1 MDKEKRMR
9 KENPVLSLRGVTK
22 HYGGVRAVHNIDLDI
37 YEGELLFIVGDNGAG
52 KSTIL
57 NMLSGCTLPDNG
69 SRILYDGKP
78 AGITNPRKAQDKGIY
93 TVYQDLSLCDQL
105 NAFQNIYLG
114 NELMHGLT
122 LDHKKMERKAR
133 DLFEDIGS
141 NVPNPEA
148 AVGTRSG
155 GQRQAVAI
163 AKALLLPSRV
173 ILMDEP
179 TAALGIIQRAQISKL
194 TKKLRDSGHAVVV
207 VSQDL
212 VEVVKSAD
220 RVVVLRIGE
229 IDTIL
234 NGGTFNRD
242 DLTAHITGI
251 A

>member
-1 MDKEKRMR
+1 MR
-9 KENPVLSLRGVTK
+9 KEKPILSLRGVTK
-22 HYGGVRAVHNIDLDI
+22 HYGGVRAVHDINLDI

-52 KSTIL
+52 KSTIV
-57 NMLSGCTLPDNG
+57 NMLSGCTLPDAG
-69 SRILYDGKP
+69 SEILFDGKP

-114 NELMHGLT
+114 NELMYGIT
-122 LDHKKMERKAR
+122 LDHKKMERKTR
-133 DLFEDIGS
+133 DLFEEIGS

-194 TKKLRDSGHAVVV
+194 TRKLRDSGHAVVV

-212 VEVVKSAD
+212 GEVVRSAD
-220 RVVVLRIGE
+220 RAVVLRIGE
-229 IDTIL
+229 VDTIL
-234 NGGTFNRD
+234 EGGTFTRD
-242 DLTAHITGI
+242 DLVAHITGI